1 MLRCDQRGTA
11 AVIETCLPDK
21 YQPTGTKTALDLFA
35 EDILKTT
42 KLEYIVTNPEYR
54 QTTYHSL
61 SGDTLKIINY
71 RTFCQRKKVDY
82 ENWPLY
88 SNPWM
93 EQAVNGRFLNVW
105 RGKES
110 RVYDLIGTL

>member
-11 AVIETCLPDK
+11 AVIETCLPNK

-54 QTTYHSL
+54 QTIYHSL
-61 SGDTLKIINY
+61 SGDTLKLSII
-71 RTFCQRKKVDY
+71 TDV
-82 ENWPLY
+82 L
-88 SNPWM
+88 
-93 EQAVNGRFLNVW
+93 VNGEKVGLC
-105 RGKES
+105 K
-110 RVYDLIGTL
+110 IGLCIQTHGWNKR

>member
-54 QTTYHSL
+54 QTIYHSL
-61 SGDTLKIINY
+61 SGDTLKLSIITDVLSTEK
-71 RTFCQRKKVDY
+71 RWIMK
-82 ENWPLY
+82 
-88 SNPWM
+88 
-93 EQAVNGRFLNVW
+93 
-105 RGKES
+105 
-110 RVYDLIGTL
+110 IGLCIQTHGWNKR